1 MTQTTSSDANTQ
13 AKELSARLFQRD
25 CDLSRI
31 KGEWYE
37 ELLDSS
43 LASVIAF
50 WRDQVL
56 EKKQLSKETI
66 SNYVRYLHD
75 LEAKGI
81 LLTKNHE
88 GKLLILD
95 EFRVNIPFI
104 VQTLLKYPQLSPQE
118 KRFRLNAIISF
129 VNFLNEITFGKI
141 QKLIVPQEF
150 ELKQTI
156 RSPAPIALT
165 SNEWQYFW
173 AALEKISLR
182 DCLIAKIMCYTARP
196 LLKVLELKVTDL
208 NFENNAKVTFT
219 ESDGSKSTVGLDSKM
234 RTDLKKY
241 LEGTKDLHQSEADL
255 LFITSKGNPI
265 YRTHLTQV
273 FKRASLEADLGFFVS
288 AKMIQWSQVY
298 DIVKTGILSRIQI
311 LEKFQLN
318 NFPKQLEAL
327 Q

>member
-25 CDLSRI
+25 RDLSRI

-37 ELLDSS
+37 EFLDSS
-43 LASVIAF
+43 LESVIAL

-66 SNYVRYLHD
+66 ANYIRYIYD
-75 LEAKGI
+75 LQAKEI
-81 LLTKNHE
+81 LPTKNHE
-88 GKLLILD
+88 EELFTLD
-95 EFRVNIPFI
+95 EFRTNARFI
-104 VQTLLKYPQLSPQE
+104 VQALLNYQQLSPQE
-118 KRFRLNAIISF
+118 KRFRLNALISF
-129 VNFLNEITFGKI
+129 INFLNEVTFGRI
-141 QKLIVPQEF
+141 EKLVVPQEF

-165 SNEWQYFW
+165 SNEWRCFW
-173 AALEKISLR
+173 TALKKISLR

-196 LLKVLELKVTDL
+196 LLKVLELKVADL

-219 ESDGSKSTVGLDSKM
+219 ESDGSKSTVGLDSNM

-241 LEGTKDLHQSEADL
+241 LENTKDLHQSEDDL

-288 AKMIQWSQVY
+288 SKMIQWSEVY
-298 DIVKTGILSRIQI
+298 DKVKTGILSKMQI
-311 LEKFQLN
+311 LEIFQLN
-318 NFPKQLEAL
+318 NLPQKLEA
-327 Q
+327 